1 MSKKQLNLT
10 CALRDGK
17 PVDIEDV
24 ESGLKCGCV
33 CPVCGEA
40 LVAKKGMKLIHHFAH
55 YSGNTCEYGYET
67 SLHMLAKEILSET
80 KKITIPPVYI
90 SFPSSSKEKQL
101 YSPAKMIPV
110 DRVELETHF
119 GNVVPDV
126 VIYTGGKKLFL
137 EIFVTHPIDELK
149 LYKLKQADISTIEIN
164 LSKTERTLTRQ
175 KICDI
180 LLYNSS
186 EKEWKYNSK
195 ANKILNEFYAVSKR
209 MPLISRGFALHADH
223 CPIHSRVWRGKAY
236 ANFIDD
242 CAYCPYCIAT
252 FSDDNDEYNEI
263 LCSGRYRI
271 STLED
276 LKKWKKRH
284 NIVTQL

>member
-33 CPVCGEA
+33 CPVCGET

-80 KKITIPPVYI
+80 KEITIPPVYI

-101 YSPAKMIPV
+101 YSPAKTISV

-137 EIFVTHPIDELK
+137 KIYVAHPISKATLF
-149 LYKLKQADISTIEIN
+149 KLKKENISSIRIN
-164 LSKTERTLTRQ
+164 LSKIEHTITRQ
-175 KICDI
+175 ELHNI
-180 LLYNSS
+180 LLQDYP
-186 EKEWKYNSK
+186 EKKWNYNSK
-195 ANKILNEFYAVSKR
+195 ANEILNEFYAVSDKKPLVHRAKR
-209 MPLISRGFALHADH
+209 IYCPFCSHIWPQKVYPDFMADCSR
-223 CPIHSRVWRGKAY
+223 
-236 ANFIDD
+236 
-242 CAYCPYCIAT
+242 CPYCMKY
-252 FSDDNDEYNEI
+252 FSYEGEYTAI
-263 LCSGRYRI
+263 LCSERNRI